1 MSQRG
6 DCTGGE
12 GAKEG
17 PVPESQPGSAHL
29 SQVSVQLQ
37 VTVLRPGR
45 YALLLEYANEDSRQ
59 EASVAVHTPQQAS
72 QLGMVTFHP
81 CMYRWI

>member
-1 MSQRG
+1 MGKGLRRSPSQSLSL
-6 DCTGGE
+6 
-12 GAKEG
+12 A
-17 PVPESQPGSAHL
+17 SAHL
-29 SQVSVQLQ
+29 PQVSVQLQ
-37 VTVLRPGR
+37 VTVLHPGR

-59 EASVAVHTPQQAS
+59 EASVVVHTPQQAS